1 MRQQLMTGAAALSL
15 ALAVAVVAPAPAAQ
29 AALTKPVKTTA
40 GLVSGIPGS
49 APGVTEF
56 RGIPFGAPPV
66 GPLRWKAP
74 QPAAHWAGVR
84 KADHW
89 GDACMQP
96 SAKTR
101 SLGVN
106 LAIDLP
112 DSPKMSE
119 DCLYLNVTAPTPP
132 AGKKTHA
139 SKKLPVMVWVYGGAY
154 AEGAGNMPIS
164 DGNHLARKGAIVVTF
179 NYRVGSFGFLSHPE
193 LSAESGRNASGN
205 QALADAI
212 AALKWVKANIAQ
224 FGGDPDNVTIFGQSA
239 GACINAGLVGS
250 PVAKGLFKRAISQ
263 SGQWMGLGIDKMLPR
278 EEAEQRTVEQAGKAG
293 AKSLADMRAMSAEDI
308 MKNFPRGAGMMI
320 DGYIVPEDLSK
331 TFAEGKQNPVD
342 VLTGSNG
349 TELNFGPPQKPTVA
363 SLKAGLART
372 FKDLAP
378 AAEKAYPAAND
389 AEAAKILPSLPSA
402 DMMAW
407 GQRLYADDM
416 AKRGKKAWVYHF
428 TFHPPG
434 PPSNPD
440 PGPTH
445 ASDIAY
451 VFDNLALPHE
461 IPDASSPELSAK
473 DPAARKLA
481 DRMSSYWVNFAR
493 TGDPNG
499 KGLPHWPS
507 VRQMKAGGFMILDKK
522 PGPGEVLTPAKIALF
537 DAVYDQKVAKP
548 EQLPAK

>member
-1 MRQQLMTGAAALSL
+1 MRLQLKAGAAALSL
-15 ALAVAVVAPAPAAQ
+15 ALASGVAAAPAAQ
-29 AALTKPVKTTA
+29 AAITKPVQTTD

-66 GPLRWKAP
+66 GALRWKAP
-74 QPAAHWAGVR
+74 QPVAHWSGVR

-119 DCLYLNVTAPTPP
+119 DCLYLNVTTPATK
-132 AGKKTHA
+132 AGQ
-139 SKKLPVMVWVYGGAY
+139 KLPVMVWVYGGAY

-164 DGNHLARKGAIVVTF
+164 DGNKLAKKGAIVVTF

-193 LSAESGRNASGN
+193 LSAESGHNASGN
-205 QALADAI
+205 QALADSI
-212 AALKWVKANIAQ
+212 AALEWVKANIAQ

-239 GACINAGLVGS
+239 GACIDAGLVGS
-250 PVAKGLFKRAISQ
+250 PRAKGLFKRAISQ

-278 EEAEQRTVEQAGKAG
+278 EEAEQRTVQQAEKAG
-293 AKSLADMRAMSAEDI
+293 AKSLAEMRAMSAEDI
-308 MKNFPRGAGMMI
+308 MKNFPRGEGMMI
-320 DGYIVPEDLSK
+320 DGYIIPEDLSK
-331 TFAEGKQNPVD
+331 TFAAGRQNPVD
-342 VLTGSNG
+342 LLTGSNG
-349 TELNFGPPQKPTVA
+349 TEMNLGPPQKPTA
-363 SLKAGLART
+363 AGFKAGLART
-372 FKDLAP
+372 FKDQG
-378 AAEKAYPAAND
+378 AAADKAYPVATD
-389 AEAAKILPSLPSA
+389 EEAAKIVPSLPMA

-416 AKRGKKAWVYHF
+416 ARLGKQAWVYHF

-434 PPSNPD
+434 PPSHPD

-445 ASDIAY
+445 ASEIAY

-481 DRMSSYWVNFAR
+481 DQMSSYWVNFAR

-499 KGLPHWPS
+499 PGLPRWPS
-507 VRQMKAGGFMILDKK
+507 VKAQKPGEFMILDSS
-522 PGPGEVLTPAKIALF
+522 PASGEVLTPAKIALF
-537 DAVYDQKVAKP
+537 DAVHDQKVAQP
-548 EQLPAK
+548 LQLPPR

>member
-1 MRQQLMTGAAALSL
+1 MNILRTTMPSLL
-15 ALAVAVVAPAPAAQ
+15 ALIVAGPAFAEITHARVTGGEIAGTASDGVA
-29 AALTKPVKTTA
+29 
-40 GLVSGIPGS
+40 
-49 APGVTEF
+49 EF
-56 RGIPFGAPPV
+56 KGIPFGAPPV

-74 QPAAHWAGVR
+74 QPVAPWTGVR

-89 GDACMQP
+89 GDVCMQP
-96 SAKTR
+96 TAKTR

-106 LAIDLP
+106 LATDLP

-119 DCLYLNVTAPTPP
+119 DCLYLNVTTPAKH
-132 AGKKTHA
+132 AGE
-139 SKKLPVMVWVYGGAY
+139 KLPVMVWVYGGAY
-154 AEGAGNMPIS
+154 AEGGGNMPIS
-164 DGNHLARKGAIVVTF
+164 DGHHLAKKGAVVVTF
-179 NYRVGSFGFLSHPE
+179 NYRVGAFGFLSHPE
-193 LSAESGRNASGN
+193 LSAESGHNASGN

-212 AALKWVKANIAQ
+212 ATLKWVKANIAQ
-224 FGGDPDNVTIFGQSA
+224 FGGDPDNVTIVGQSA

-250 PVAKGLFKRAISQ
+250 PEAKGLFKRAVSE

-278 EEAEQRTVEQAGKAG
+278 EEAEQRTVQQAEKAG
-293 AKSLADMRAMSAEDI
+293 AKSLADLRAMSAQDI
-308 MKNFPRGAGMMI
+308 MKAFPRGEGMMI

-331 TFAEGKQNPVD
+331 TFAEGRQNRVD

-349 TELNFGPPQKPTVA
+349 TELSFGPPQKPTAAALKA
-363 SLKAGLART
+363 SLARSFKGLE
-372 FKDLAP
+372 P
-378 AAEKAYPAAND
+378 AAEKAYPAASD
-389 AEAAKILPSLPSA
+389 EEAAKIPPSLPTA

-407 GQRLYADDM
+407 GQRLYADDA
-416 AKRGKKAWVYHF
+416 AKVGKNGWVYHF

-434 PPSNPD
+434 PPTNPD

-445 ASDIAY
+445 ASEIAY

-481 DRMSSYWVNFAR
+481 DQMSSYWVNFAR

-499 KGLPHWPS
+499 AGLPRWPS
-507 VRQMKAGGFMILDKK
+507 VKQTKPGVFMILDRN

-548 EQLPAK
+548 EQLAAR

>member
-1 MRQQLMTGAAALSL
+1 MNLLRTTMPGLL
-15 ALAVAVVAPAPAAQ
+15 ALLVAGPASAAITQ
-29 AALTKPVKTTA
+29 ARVTGGEISGTTV
-40 GLVSGIPGS
+40 GGVS
-49 APGVTEF
+49 EF

-74 QPAAHWAGVR
+74 QPVAPWTGVR
-84 KADHW
+84 RADHW
-89 GDACMQP
+89 GDVCMQP
-96 SAKTR
+96 PAKTR

-106 LAIDLP
+106 LATDLP
-112 DSPKMSE
+112 DSPKTSE
-119 DCLYLNVTAPTPP
+119 DCLYLNVTTP
-132 AGKKTHA
+132 ATHA
-139 SKKLPVMVWVYGGAY
+139 GQKLPVMVWVYGGAY
-154 AEGAGNMPIS
+154 TEGGGNMPIS
-164 DGNHLARKGAIVVTF
+164 DGNHLAKKGAIVVTF
-179 NYRVGSFGFLSHPE
+179 NYRVGAFGFLSHPE

-212 AALKWVKANIAQ
+212 ATLKWVKANIAQ

-239 GACINAGLVGS
+239 GACIDAGLVGS
-250 PVAKGLFKRAISQ
+250 PEAKGLFRRAVSQ

-278 EEAEQRTVEQAGKAG
+278 EEAEQRTVQQAEKAG
-293 AKSLADMRAMSAEDI
+293 AKSLAEMRAMSAEDV
-308 MKNFPRGAGMMI
+308 MKAFRGQGMMI
-320 DGYIVPEDLSK
+320 DGDIIPEDLSR
-331 TFAEGKQNPVD
+331 TFAEGRQNRVD

-349 TELNFGPPQKPTVA
+349 TELNLGPPQKPTAA
-363 SLKAGLART
+363 SFKAGLART
-372 FKDLAP
+372 FKGLEP
-378 AAEKAYPAAND
+378 QAEKAYPVAND
-389 AEAAKILPSLPSA
+389 EEAAKIVPSLPSA

-416 AKRGKKAWVYHF
+416 AKLGKNGWVYHF

-434 PPSNPD
+434 SPGHPD

-445 ASDIAY
+445 ASEIAY

-481 DRMSSYWVNFAR
+481 DQMSSYWVNFAR

-499 KGLPHWPS
+499 PSLPRWPS
-507 VRQMKAGGFMILDKK
+507 VKQTKPGVFMLLDRN

-537 DAVYDQKVAKP
+537 DAVYDQKVAGP
-548 EQLPAK
+548 VHLPAK

>member
-1 MRQQLMTGAAALSL
+1 MKQQLIAGAATLSL
-15 ALAVAVVAPAPAAQ
+15 ALIAAGPGAQ
-29 AALTKPVKTTA
+29 AALTKPVRTNA

-49 APGVTEF
+49 ARGVTEF

-66 GPLRWKAP
+66 GALRWKAP
-74 QPAAHWAGVR
+74 QPVAHWKGVL

-89 GDACMQP
+89 GDVCMQP
-96 SAKTR
+96 TAKTR
-101 SLGVN
+101 TLGVN
-106 LAIDLP
+106 LATDLP

-119 DCLYLNVTAPTPP
+119 DCLNLNVTTP
-132 AGKKTHA
+132 ATHA
-139 SKKLPVMVWVYGGAY
+139 GQKLPVMVWVYGGAY
-154 AEGAGNMPIS
+154 AEGGGNMPIS
-164 DGNHLARKGAIVVTF
+164 KGEHLARKGAIVVTF
-179 NYRVGSFGFLSHPE
+179 NYRVGAFGFLSHPE
-193 LSAESGRNASGN
+193 LSAESGHNASGN
-205 QALADAI
+205 QALADSI

-224 FGGDPDNVTIFGQSA
+224 FGGDPNNVTIFGQSA
-239 GACINAGLVGS
+239 GACIDAGLVGS
-250 PVAKGLFKRAISQ
+250 PQAKGLFKRAISQ

-293 AKSLADMRAMSAEDI
+293 AKSLADLRAMSAEDI
-308 MKNFPRGAGMMI
+308 MKAFPRGQGMMI
-320 DGYIVPEDLSK
+320 DGYIIPEDLSK
-331 TFAEGKQNPVD
+331 TFADGRQNAVD

-349 TELNFGPPQKPTVA
+349 TELAFGPPGKPTAA
-363 SLKAGLART
+363 SFKAGLART
-372 FKDLAP
+372 FKGLETEAD
-378 AAEKAYPAAND
+378 KAYPVAND
-389 AEAAKILPSLPSA
+389 EEAAKIVPSLPSA

-407 GQRLYADDM
+407 GQRLYADD
-416 AKRGKKAWVYHF
+416 AARRGKKAWVYHF

-434 PPSNPD
+434 PPSHPD

-445 ASDIAY
+445 ASEIAY

-499 KGLPHWPS
+499 KGLPHWPM
-507 VRQMKAGGFMILDKK
+507 VKATKPGVFMILDKK

-548 EQLPAK
+548 EQLAAK

>member
-1 MRQQLMTGAAALSL
+1 MNLLRTTMPGLLALVLAGPAAAQITHARVTGGEISGT
-15 ALAVAVVAPAPAAQ
+15 AVD
-29 AALTKPVKTTA
+29 
-40 GLVSGIPGS
+40 GVS
-49 APGVTEF
+49 EF
-56 RGIPFGAPPV
+56 RGIPFAAPPV

-74 QPAAHWAGVR
+74 QPVARWTGVR

-96 SAKTR
+96 SAKQR
-101 SLGVN
+101 PLGVN

-119 DCLYLNVTAPTPP
+119 DCLYLNVTTAAKRP
-132 AGKKTHA
+132 GE
-139 SKKLPVMVWVYGGAY
+139 KLPVMVWVYGGAY

-164 DGNHLARKGAIVVTF
+164 DGEHLARKGAIVVTF
-179 NYRVGSFGFLSHPE
+179 NYRVGAFGFLSHPE
-193 LSAESGRNASGN
+193 LTAESGHDASGN

-239 GACINAGLVGS
+239 GACIDAGLVGS
-250 PVAKGLFKRAISQ
+250 PVAKGLFRRAISE
-263 SGQWMGLGIDKMLPR
+263 SGQWMGLGIDRMLPR
-278 EEAEQRTVEQAGKAG
+278 QEAEQMTLRQAEKAG
-293 AKSLADMRAMSAEDI
+293 AKSLADLRAMSAEEV
-308 MKNFPRGAGMMI
+308 MKAFPRGEGMMI

-331 TFAEGKQNPVD
+331 TFAEGRQNPVD

-372 FKDLAP
+372 FPGLEP
-378 AAEKAYPAAND
+378 AAETAYPAATD
-389 AEAAKILPSLPSA
+389 EAAAKILPSQPMA

-407 GQRLYADDM
+407 AQRLYADDM
-416 AKRGKKAWVYHF
+416 ARVGQKSWVYHF

-445 ASDIAY
+445 ASEIAY

-473 DPAARKLA
+473 DPAARRLA
-481 DRMSSYWVNFAR
+481 DQMSSYWVNFAR

-499 KGLPHWPS
+499 PGLPRWPS
-507 VRQMKAGGFMILDKK
+507 VKALKPGEFMILDKT
-522 PGPGEVLTPAKIALF
+522 PGPAQVLTPAKIALF
-537 DAVYDQKVAKP
+537 QAVYDQKVAKP
-548 EQLPAK
+548 EQLPAR

>member
-15 ALAVAVVAPAPAAQ
+15 ALAGAVVGPAPAAE
-29 AALTKPVKTTA
+29 AALSKPVQTA
-40 GLVSGIPGS
+40 DGLVSGIPGS

-56 RGIPFGAPPV
+56 RGVPFGAAPV

-74 QPAAHWAGVR
+74 QPVAHWTGVR

-96 SAKTR
+96 SAKQR
-101 SLGVN
+101 PLGVN

-119 DCLYLNVTAPTPP
+119 DCLYLNVTTP
-132 AGKKTHA
+132 ATHA
-139 SKKLPVMVWVYGGAY
+139 GEKLPVMVWVYGGAY
-154 AEGAGNMPIS
+154 SEGAGNMPIS
-164 DGNHLARKGAIVVTF
+164 DGNHLASKGAIVVTF

-193 LSAESGRNASGN
+193 LTAESGRNASGN

-239 GACINAGLVGS
+239 GACIDAGLVGS
-250 PVAKGLFKRAISQ
+250 PAAQGLFRRAISE

-278 EEAEQRTVEQAGKAG
+278 EEAEQRTVQQAEKAG
-293 AKSLADMRAMSAEDI
+293 AKSLADMRAMSAEDV
-308 MKNFPRGAGMMI
+308 MKTFPRGAGMMI
-320 DGYIVPEDLSK
+320 DGYIIPEDLSK
-331 TFAEGKQNPVD
+331 TFAEGKQNAVD

-349 TELNFGPPQKPTVA
+349 TELNLGPPQKPTVA
-363 SLKAGLART
+363 SFKAGLART

-378 AAEKAYPAAND
+378 AAEKAYPVAD
-389 AEAAKILPSLPSA
+389 DEEAAKIVPSLPSA

-416 AKRGKKAWVYHF
+416 ARLGKKAWVYHF

-434 PPSNPD
+434 PPNNPD

-445 ASDIAY
+445 ASEIAY

-461 IPDASSPELSAK
+461 IPDASPPELAAK

-481 DRMSSYWVNFAR
+481 DQMSSYWVNFAR

-499 KGLPHWPS
+499 PSLPHWPS
-507 VRQMKAGGFMILDKK
+507 VKQLKAGEFMILDKN

-548 EQLPAK
+548 EQLAGK

>member
-15 ALAVAVVAPAPAAQ
+15 ALVGAVIAPAPAAQ
-29 AALTKPVKTTA
+29 AALIKPVQTTD
-40 GLVSGIPGS
+40 GLVSGISGS

-56 RGIPFGAPPV
+56 RGIPFGAAPV

-74 QPAAHWAGVR
+74 QPAAHWSGVR

-89 GDACMQP
+89 GDVCMQP
-96 SAKTR
+96 TAKTR
-101 SLGVN
+101 TLGVN
-106 LAIDLP
+106 LATDLP

-119 DCLYLNVTAPTPP
+119 DCLNLNVTTP
-132 AGKKTHA
+132 ATHA
-139 SKKLPVMVWVYGGAY
+139 GQKLPVMVWVYGGAY
-154 AEGAGNMPIS
+154 AEGGGNMPIS

-193 LSAESGRNASGN
+193 LTAESGRNASGN

-224 FGGDPDNVTIFGQSA
+224 FGGDPDNVTIIGQSA
-239 GACINAGLVGS
+239 GACIDAGLVGS
-250 PVAKGLFKRAISQ
+250 PEAKGLFRRAISQ
-263 SGQWMGLGIDKMLPR
+263 SGQWMGLGIDKMLTR
-278 EEAEQRTVEQAGKAG
+278 EEAEQRTVQQAEKAG

-308 MKNFPRGAGMMI
+308 MKAFPRGEGMMI
-320 DGYIVPEDLSK
+320 DGDIIPEDLSK
-331 TFAEGKQNPVD
+331 TFAEGRQNAVD

-349 TELNFGPPQKPTVA
+349 TEMNLGPPGKPTA
-363 SLKAGLART
+363 AGFKAGLARS
-372 FKDLAP
+372 FKGLEP
-378 AAEKAYPAAND
+378 AAEKAYPVATD
-389 AEAAKILPSLPSA
+389 EEAAKIVPSLPTA

-407 GQRLYADDM
+407 GQHLYARDA
-416 AKRGKKAWVYHF
+416 AKLGRQAWVYHF

-434 PPSNPD
+434 PPSHPD

-445 ASDIAY
+445 ASEIAY

-481 DRMSSYWVNFAR
+481 DQMSSYWVNFAR

-499 KGLPHWPS
+499 RGLPHWPAVS
-507 VRQMKAGGFMILDKK
+507 SLKAGEFMILDKT

-537 DAVYDQKVAKP
+537 DAVYEQKVATP
-548 EQLPAK
+548 EQLPAR

>member
-1 MRQQLMTGAAALSL
+1 MTLQLMPGVAAL
-15 ALAVAVVAPAPAAQ
+15 ALAAAVAASPVAQ
-29 AALTKPVKTTA
+29 AAISQPVQTKD
-40 GLVSGIPGS
+40 GLVAGIPGS

-66 GPLRWKAP
+66 GALRWKAP
-74 QPAAHWAGVR
+74 QPAAHWTGVR

-101 SLGVN
+101 ALGVN

-119 DCLYLNVTAPTPP
+119 DCLYLNVTTPAAR
-132 AGKKTHA
+132 AGQ
-139 SKKLPVMVWVYGGAY
+139 KLPVMLWVYGGAY

-164 DGNHLARKGAIVVTF
+164 DGNHLAKKGAVVVTF
-179 NYRVGSFGFLSHPE
+179 NYRVGAFGFLSHPE

-205 QALADAI
+205 QALADTI

-239 GACINAGLVGS
+239 GACIAAGLVGS
-250 PVAKGLFKRAISQ
+250 PQAKGLFKRAISQ

-278 EEAEQRTVEQAGKAG
+278 EEAEQRTVQQAEKAG
-293 AKSLADMRAMSAEDI
+293 AKSLAEMRAMSAEDI
-308 MKNFPRGAGMMI
+308 MKAFPRGAGMMI
-320 DGYIVPEDLSK
+320 DGYIIPEDLSK
-331 TFAEGKQNPVD
+331 TFAEGRQNAVD

-349 TELNFGPPQKPTVA
+349 TELNLGPPQKPTAA
-363 SLKAGLART
+363 SFKAGLART
-372 FKDLAP
+372 FKGLEAV
-378 AAEKAYPAAND
+378 AEKAYPVAND
-389 AEAAKILPSLPSA
+389 DEAAKIVPSLPSA

-416 AKRGKKAWVYHF
+416 ARVGKRGWVYHF

-445 ASDIAY
+445 ASEIAY

-473 DPAARKLA
+473 DPAARELA
-481 DRMSSYWVNFAR
+481 ERMSSYWANFAR

-499 KGLPHWPS
+499 PGLPHWPS
-507 VRQMKAGGFMILDKK
+507 VKETKAGEFMILDKN

-548 EQLPAK
+548 GQLPPR